1 LLPEATAAG
10 GSSAHLPTIKITLKK
25 NGSSRRK
32 KAKGSRH
39 RQGFVGGKRRPDFRP
54 ERGDYAVGI
63 LPASN
68 DVLGCKNPAFAAV
81 GSFSTTTENQADAP
95 SGSEP
100 FCGHDTPSVGVST
113 RKDAQL
119 APSAMVKRKV
129 NTRDNIASA
138 FDPAVERAR
147 LQELDD
153 TEVKRSR
160 NDLFA
165 FTRMMKQEVMDKGS
179 TPSAFEPA
187 EKKAPCDELDDTDV

>member
-1 LLPEATAAG
+1 
-10 GSSAHLPTIKITLKK
+10 
-25 NGSSRRK
+25 
-32 KAKGSRH
+32 
-39 RQGFVGGKRRPDFRP
+39 
-54 ERGDYAVGI
+54 
-63 LPASN
+63 
-68 DVLGCKNPAFAAV
+68 
-81 GSFSTTTENQADAP
+81 
-95 SGSEP
+95 
-100 FCGHDTPSVGVST
+100 
-113 RKDAQL
+113 
-119 APSAMVKRKV
+119 MVKRKV
-129 NTRDNIASA
+129 NTRDNNASA

>member
-1 LLPEATAAG
+1 
-10 GSSAHLPTIKITLKK
+10 
-25 NGSSRRK
+25 
-32 KAKGSRH
+32 
-39 RQGFVGGKRRPDFRP
+39 
-54 ERGDYAVGI
+54 
-63 LPASN
+63 
-68 DVLGCKNPAFAAV
+68 
-81 GSFSTTTENQADAP
+81 
-95 SGSEP
+95 
-100 FCGHDTPSVGVST
+100 
-113 RKDAQL
+113 
-119 APSAMVKRKV
+119 MVKRKV

-187 EKKAPCDELDDTDV
+187 EKRLRVMNSMTLMSEVKISRVESGFSVSGSI